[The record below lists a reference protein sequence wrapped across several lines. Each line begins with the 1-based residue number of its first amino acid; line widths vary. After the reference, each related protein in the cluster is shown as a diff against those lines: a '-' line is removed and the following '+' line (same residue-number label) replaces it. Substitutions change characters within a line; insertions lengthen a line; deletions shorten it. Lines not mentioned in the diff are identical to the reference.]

1 MDVARGEEDKTKI
14 KKAENIGHLFKHRK
28 NIKGGL
34 EANPLVP
41 HTRPLQPVAQLINKN
56 NHI

>member
-1 MDVARGEEDKTKI
+1 MDVARAEEQTNI
-14 KKAENIGHLFKHRK
+14 KKAENIGRLFKHRK

-34 EANPLVP
+34 EANPLIP
-41 HTRPLQPVAQLINKN
+41 HTRPQQLVAQLINKN